1 MELTKIKLKQKHQ
14 EYDCDEDLMMS
25 KNSKNSEVMSS
36 DEFIDPRQS
45 TNTQ

>member
-25 KNSKNSEVMSS
+25 KNSKNSKNSEVMSS
-36 DEFIDPRQS
+36 DEFIDPR
-45 TNTQ
+45 